1 MYGPPLCRKRK
12 MKVTGWSAFI
22 AGLLYLLRFERVDN
36 LGAYSSPS
44 ETGLLIP
51 LIATVIYRLAKRIR
65 REVAVGGE
73 GCAGGWCPAVRYD
86 SLGLSKSHSIL
97 PSHT

>member
-12 MKVTGWSAFI
+12 IKVTGWSAFI

-86 SLGLSKSHSIL
+86 SLGLSKSHSIQ